1 MKFNSHTEMNT
12 GKALPNSLITP
23 KFGLK
28 TGGGPFDNITENI
41 GNVVQSVT
49 ENTKNVGSTLQ
60 GHFNRFLNNPMFSLN
75 DSKTLTTN
83 EVEKPLP
90 SMPNQSLNNELN
102 KPLNTNVMIPKT
114 KALSNANS
122 VLHSNSMTSK
132 IPAPTSFT
140 SEKQETSPTPLS
152 SNSIVGGKK
161 HKKHSKTH
169 THKKTKKRLE
179 KNKKHI
185 KHHKK
190 TQKHKKRNN
199 KNMKNNIKN
208 NKNNKGKKN

>member
-1 MKFNSHTEMNT
+1 MKFNSHTEMNN
-12 GKALPNSLITP
+12 GNALPNSLITP

-60 GHFNRFLNNPMFSLN
+60 GHFNRFLNNPMFSSN
-75 DSKTLTTN
+75 DSKTTTTATN
-83 EVEKPLP
+83 EIKESTPVMP
-90 SMPNQSLNNELN
+90 SQSLNNEIN
-102 KPLNTNVMIPKT
+102 KPLNTNNVMIPKT

-122 VLHSNSMTSK
+122 VLPSNPMTSK

-140 SEKQETSPTPLS
+140 DEKQETAPTPLS
-152 SNSIVGGKK
+152 SDSIVGGKK
-161 HKKHSKTH
+161 HKKRSKKH
-169 THKKTKKRLE
+169 THKKTKKHLG

-190 TQKHKKRNN
+190 TQKHKNRSN
-199 KNMKNNIKN
+199 KNKKS
-208 NKNNKGKKN
+208 KKN